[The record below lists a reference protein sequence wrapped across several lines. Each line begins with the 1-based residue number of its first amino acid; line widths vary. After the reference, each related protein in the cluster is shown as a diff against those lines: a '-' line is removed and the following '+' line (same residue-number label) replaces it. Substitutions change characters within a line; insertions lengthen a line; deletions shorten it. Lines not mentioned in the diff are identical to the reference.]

1 MLLSLIDTVHIHVP
15 LPPLTLNSLLLITHH
30 TLSLHSSHIL
40 SLHSSHIYTL
50 STLTPPPLPPQKSP
64 DVALS
69 IFTEDQPEV
78 ESLPRQQVLDHL
90 TSVAPNF
97 IIPYLVCMYS

>member
-1 MLLSLIDTVHIHVP
+1 MLLSCMDKYTHVP
-15 LPPLTLNSLLLITHH
+15 LLPLTLNSLLLITHH
-30 TLSLHSSHIL
+30 TLSLHSSHI
-40 SLHSSHIYTL
+40 YTL
-50 STLTPPPLPPQKSP
+50 SILTPPPLPPQESP

-97 IIPYLVCMYS
+97 IIPYLVCMHS